1 MSKMTIAGLQ
11 RLSASSAFVCF
22 AGDAHAPI
30 EGPIFSIGA
39 TFVEIKQSA
48 ISEFDLGLVYYVL
61 VRPAESS
68 ELCPVPREV
77 TYTRRQTVA
86 L

>member
-1 MSKMTIAGLQ
+1 MSKMAIAGLE

-22 AGDAHAPI
+22 AGDAHAPV

-39 TFVEIKQSA
+39 TFIEIKQPT
-48 ISEFDLGLVYYVL
+48 ISEFDLGLIYYIL

-68 ELCPVPREV
+68 ELCPVPRV
-77 TYTRRQTVA
+77 MNHTIRQTVV